1 MGIFEGAILLCDIDG
16 TLLESGVIPQK
27 NIDKINFF
35 ISEGGRFSI
44 ATGRN
49 LAGFSNVINAIP
61 KISPSVV
68 SNGCIIYDYNAKEIL
83 YERVLDKCDYRFA
96 NDVLNSE
103 LNCGIEIHSGERV
116 FTLSRTKET
125 DDHQRDQQLE
135 TTEITFEEA
144 NKIKWNKVIYLLNS
158 ANDYD
163 KINQIINKEESN
175 SSFLNVC
182 TFIDG
187 TKRNYLEQTLLG
199 TTKQV
204 AIERLC
210 DILKIKDGKRF
221 AIGDYYNDLTMLI
234 NADISATTA
243 EAPDEIKQEADFV
256 GGGCKNGAVA
266 DFIDYLTEIFTN

>member
-16 TLLESGVIPQK
+16 TLLENGVIPQR
-27 NIDKINFF
+27 NIDKINYF
-35 ISEGGRFSI
+35 IKEGGNFSI

-49 LAGFSNVINAIP
+49 LAGFSNVINTFP
-61 KISPSVV
+61 NISPSVV
-68 SNGCIIYDYNAKEIL
+68 SNGCIIYDYKAEKIL
-83 YERVLDKCDYRFA
+83 YERVLDKNDYHFA
-96 NDVLNSE
+96 KDVLKSE
-103 LNCGIEIHSGERV
+103 IICGIEIHSGERV
-116 FTLSRTKET
+116 FTLSRTTET

-135 TTEITFEEA
+135 TTEIIFEDA
-144 NKIKWNKVIYLLNS
+144 SKIKWNKVVYLLNS
-158 ANDYD
+158 ADDYEL
-163 KINQIINKEESN
+163 INKIINSEGSN
-175 SSFLNVC
+175 SNFLKVC

-187 TKRNYLEQTLLG
+187 TRRNYLEQTLLN

-204 AIERLC
+204 AIEKLC
-210 DILKIKDGKRF
+210 EILKIEAGKRF

-256 GGGCKNGAVA
+256 AGSCKNGAVA